1 MRNAIQDPFR
11 YNEWNIAE
19 VCKISQEAEHWQ
31 FRACKYLITSDI
43 IIKIHDALFGSLVF
57 FSYLWSMKKDE
68 IIALLQQQ
76 ISFLQEQLQEANRK
90 ADALLEEVTSLRN
103 TLEHKSEEEA
113 RQKRIIKG
121 LVKISENKSEKQTPA
136 PASQDTT
143 ADRSSEKKE
152 RARTNN
158 GAKRKQHLEAEVVEE
173 DVEPEDPR
181 FNRELARALHT
192 RDVIR
197 YELIPMR
204 FIKKI
209 YHVHTYTQND
219 EYFSGKAPDAPFL
232 NSQYDGSFIAG
243 LAQLRY
249 MYAMPVER
257 IVKFF
262 NDNGFDMDKSTAH
275 GLLRKT
281 ENLFENLYKAL
292 GSVIKEDT
300 YIAGD
305 ETYHKV
311 LVEDR
316 NKDGKGIKKAYI
328 WVVTAVNMGL
338 VYYFY
343 NNGSRKEDIILDYM
357 KGYRGAFQS
366 DGFSPYRKMA
376 QWLLRL
382 ACFQHV
388 KRKFLD
394 CGDDFDAMVIVRL
407 INYLYHLDHKHKI
420 GEDGWTE
427 RDNYKWRQRYALPV
441 MQIIRKKLDRMAADS
456 RLLPKTEKY
465 EAVHYMLNEWD
476 ALMNIF
482 TRGDYHLDNNL
493 VERLNRYISLSRRNS
508 LFFGSHAGAR
518 RSAMFYSLACSCR
531 LQGVNFF
538 EYISDVINKAAA
550 LPPRTPLSKYRDLL
564 PDKWKQKNIA
574 QE

>member
-1 MRNAIQDPFR
+1 
-11 YNEWNIAE
+11 
-19 VCKISQEAEHWQ
+19 
-31 FRACKYLITSDI
+31 
-43 IIKIHDALFGSLVF
+43 
-57 FSYLWSMKKDE
+57 MKKDE

-76 ISFLQEQLQEANRK
+76 NSFLQEQLQEANRK

-103 TLEHKSEEEA
+103 LLEHKSAEEA
-113 RQKRIIKG
+113 KQKRIIKG
-121 LVKISENKSEKQTPA
+121 LAKITQNKSEKQPSTPA
-136 PASQDTT
+136 PQDAAASL
-143 ADRSSEKKE
+143 SSEKKE

-158 GAKRKQHLEAEVVEE
+158 GAKRKQHLEVEVVEE
-173 DVEPEDPR
+173 DIEPEDPR
-181 FNRELARALHT
+181 FNKEQARLYKT

-209 YHVHTYTQND
+209 YHVRTYTQHD
-219 EYFSGKAPDAPFL
+219 EFFSGKAPDAPFL

-262 NDNGFDMDKSTAH
+262 NDNGFDMDKGTAH

-311 LVEDR
+311 LVKDK

-328 WVVTAVNMGL
+328 WVVTAVNTGL

-343 NNGSRKEDIILDYM
+343 HDGSRKEDIILDYI
-357 KGYRGAFQS
+357 KGYKGAFQS

-376 QWLLRL
+376 KWLLRL

-394 CGDDFDAMVIVRL
+394 CGDDFDAKVVVRL
-407 INYLYHLDHKHKI
+407 INFLYHKNHKHKI

-427 RDNYKWRQRYALPV
+427 RDNYKWRQQYAIPV
-441 MQIIRKKLDRMAADS
+441 MHIIKKKLDRMAADS

-508 LFFGSHAGAR
+508 LFFGSHAGAKR
-518 RSAMFYSLACSCR
+518 AAMFYSLACSCR
-531 LQGVNFF
+531 LQGINFF
-538 EYISDVINKAAA
+538 EYISDVISKAAA
-550 LPPRTPLSKYRDLL
+550 LPPRTPLSKYRELL